1 MPDDRARLAALTRYN
16 ILDTATEPAFDRITA
31 TLARLLDVP
40 IALVSFVDEDR
51 QWFKSSV
58 GLDARETPRSIAFC
72 AHAIEHDEP
81 FVIPDALADDRFRDN
96 PLVTGAPHIRSYA
109 GAPLITADGF
119 RLGTLCAIDREP
131 RQLSADQLLSLADL
145 ARVVVDLMELR
156 IARREQRVLARSIQ
170 ISPNVVYLLELAS
183 NRTVWSS
190 RSTAALLGYDVGA
203 MGNELLPTL
212 LHPDDV
218 ERVRDHISACARLPD
233 ERHLELAYR
242 IRAADGTYR
251 WFLARGGVFERD
263 ATGVATE
270 LIGIATDVTQ
280 LKEIELR
287 LLEVLGQKEVLIKE
301 IHHRVGNNLAVVS
314 SLLSL
319 QARAATT
326 EQTRAQLE
334 ISQTRVRSIGLVH
347 EHLYSTDKPSQIDLS
362 AYLRA
367 LVVHLRVALGAS
379 SREIE
384 VRVEGDRTELDA
396 EHAVPCGLLVS
407 ELVTNSLKHAF
418 TGRQHGVVAIEV
430 RRVAEMIE
438 VEVRDDGVGISD
450 ARAKQGSLGLEIVH
464 EMARQL
470 GGTLEIDGAPE
481 IGTRVTVRFKG
492 GDG

>member
-16 ILDTATEPAFDRITA
+16 ILDTATEPAFDRITT

-72 AHAIEHDEP
+72 AHAIEQDEP

-131 RQLSADQLLSLADL
+131 RQLSADQLGSLEDL
-145 ARVVVDLMELR
+145 AKLVVDLMELR
-156 IARREQRVLARSIQ
+156 LARRERRVLARAGQ
-170 ISPNVVYLLELAS
+170 LTPNIAYIFNLATQ
-183 NRTVWSS
+183 RTVWST
-190 RSTAALLGYDVGA
+190 RSMMRQLGYDA
-203 MGNELLPTL
+203 TMGDEQFFSLV
-212 LHPDDV
+212 HPDDV
-218 ERVRDHISACARLPD
+218 ARVRDHLAAFSSVED
-233 ERHLELAYR
+233 DRHHEHTYR
-242 IRAADGTYR
+242 IRAADQTYR
-251 WFLARGGVFERD
+251 WLFARDAVFERD
-263 ATGVATE
+263 ATG
-270 LIGIATDVTQ
+270 LATDVLGVVMDITT
-280 LKEIELR
+280 LKETELR
-287 LLEVLGQKEVLIKE
+287 LLEALGQKKVLIQE

-314 SLLSL
+314 SLLAL
-319 QARAATT
+319 QARTAPDAVRT
-326 EQTRAQLE
+326 QLE
-334 ISQTRVRSIGLVH
+334 ISQMRVRSIGLVH

-384 VRVEGDRTELDA
+384 VWVEGDRTALDA

-418 TGRQHGVVAIEV
+418 AGRQHGVVAIEV

-438 VEVRDDGVGISD
+438 VEVRDDGVGIPD